1 MDQPHHMVTLI
12 QNIRYYHED
21 MGRCIEVVIGQ
32 LVIILYDIRYV
43 FYTANLKFNYNLRDW
58 KTFNKTFYI
67 NVYVLTFLLLLL
79 VDESLWD

>member
-12 QNIRYYHED
+12 QNIMYDHEA
-21 MGRCIEVVIGQ
+21 MGRCIEVVLEQ
-32 LVIILYDIRYV
+32 LVIILQRYV
-43 FYTANLKFNYNLRDW
+43 FYTVNLKFNYNSRDW